1 MRVLIVAGLVVM
13 TGCASSKEYSTYLAA
28 HQAAHESR
36 AAAEKA
42 RYAAIAEIAKTS
54 VDPAARTAAVM
65 ALAMGKSESQV
76 APPAPPQNEMLQ
88 WASVFVPALT
98 NVSAGY
104 FGYRL
109 GTVQSNNNRDT
120 TIASHNAFGSIATGG
135 FNALSATATAGF
147 NSNATLGSFIQA
159 PQPNITLSG
168 QGVIG
173 SGSYSYS
180 APVTTTTTT
189 TTNSNNRTCQGGNGA
204 AGGAGAPGGASGD
217 AGTGGNGSPGGN
229 GAAGGGATC

>member
-1 MRVLIVAGLVVM
+1 MKIVAVGCLVVL
-13 TGCASSKEYSTYLAA
+13 TGCASSKEYSSYLAA

-54 VDPAARTAAVM
+54 ADPAARTAAVM

-120 TIASHNAFGSIATGG
+120 TIASHNAFGSIATSG

-147 NSNATLGSFIQA
+147 NSNATLGSYIQA
-159 PQPNITLSG
+159 PQPNVTLSG
-168 QGVIG
+168 TGVIG
-173 SGSYSYS
+173 SGSYS

-189 TTNSNNRTCQGGNGA
+189 DSNNTTRNCTGGNGA
-204 AGGAGAPGGASGD
+204 PGGVGGGAGD
-217 AGTGGNGSPGGN
+217 AGTGAAGGN

>member
-65 ALAMGKSESQV
+65 ALAMGKSDTQIV
-76 APPAPPQNEMLQ
+76 PPAPPQNEMLQ

-98 NVSAGY
+98 NLGSGY
-104 FGYRL
+104 FGYRI
-109 GTVQSNNNRDT
+109 GVTQSNNNRDAT
-120 TIASHNAFGSIATGG
+120 VAGYNAFGSIATGG
-135 FNALSATATAGF
+135 FNALSATATSGF

-159 PQPNITLSG
+159 PQPNVTLSG

-180 APVTTTTTT
+180 APVTTNTTTT
-189 TTNSNNRTCQGGNGA
+189 TTTTTDSNNTTRNCQGGNGA
-204 AGGAGAPGGASGD
+204 AGGAGGGTTTGAAGGA
-217 AGTGGNGSPGGN
+217 